1 MVPESVLKGLSW
13 GGQHMKRPYE
23 TPRLVEYGPIADRT
37 LQTPGRAIKGGAPE
51 CSHLDKFVELSALT
65 PDCSS
70 R

>member
-1 MVPESVLKGLSW
+1 MSMVPESVLKGLSW

-37 LQTPGRAIKGGAPE
+37 LQTPGQ
-51 CSHLDKFVELSALT
+51 SALT
-65 PDCSS
+65 RNETGTSKARPSH